1 MGVVGAGVGIEYAQE
16 TCRGLED
23 CMTNTLASIKV
34 TMRGHRWI
42 SCNSISMKVCLQ
54 TSTTADVDCIVSICY
69 SKRLILRFCICLK

>member
-1 MGVVGAGVGIEYAQE
+1 MGVVGTGVSIEYTQE

-34 TMRGHRWI
+34 AIRRHRWI

-54 TSTTADVDCIVSICY
+54 TSTTADVDCIVDICY
-69 SKRLILRFCICLK
+69 RKRLI